1 MKNDFSHIFLLYQ
14 GKEPDMARINRQN
27 RRTERDS
34 RLERISRMED
44 RYNEVMRKLT
54 ALEEAV
60 ADYGHLKREIDV
72 LEDYMSSG
80 LWQKDY
86 EADEAGEI
94 PADLPR
100 GVLSE
105 DGLYNLLEDAG
116 RIIGQAREVWGGR

>member
-1 MKNDFSHIFLLYQ
+1 
-14 GKEPDMARINRQN
+14 
-27 RRTERDS
+27 
-34 RLERISRMED
+34 
-44 RYNEVMRKLT
+44 
-54 ALEEAV
+54 
-60 ADYGHLKREIDV
+60 
-72 LEDYMSSG
+72 MSSG

-100 GVLSE
+100 GVLYE

>member
-44 RYNEVMRKLT
+44 RYNEVMRKLA

-60 ADYGHLKREIDV
+60 ADYGHLQREIEV
-72 LEDYMSSG
+72 LEEYMSSG

-94 PADLPR
+94 PAVSCPR
-100 GVLSE
+100 TAYTTCWRMPAGLSARPGRSGEE
-105 DGLYNLLEDAG
+105 DKL
-116 RIIGQAREVWGGR
+116 

>member
-1 MKNDFSHIFLLYQ
+1 
-14 GKEPDMARINRQN
+14 MARINRQN

-44 RYNEVMRKLT
+44 RYNEVMRKLA